1 MSSRSPTGIWA
12 KLEQIRVAL
21 TGTISVSNADLATMQ
36 DDIASIKAHI
46 AEIRALLEA

>member
-1 MSSRSPTGIWA
+1 MQGRNPTGIWV

-21 TGTISVSNADLATMQ
+21 VGPVSVSNADLATMQ
-36 DDIASIKAHI
+36 DDIALIKSDI